1 MKLWYEKGAWA
12 SKKGKKN
19 AHLLIPEKIYSILI
33 IRHAA
38 IGDMMVLRPFLI
50 QAKQFFPNAKITLS
64 IVSNYQYGVP
74 SDLVDNVHVVD
85 KKIDEKKT
93 SLFFRFKQIQEVGKY
108 DLLFDMADTST
119 SGILSFLT
127 KAKLKIGFPYRRVK
141 NFFFYDLSI
150 LRSDLVPEVETLLH
164 MLYILGAPKYYNYD
178 YGYNKVIKKAKRIIY
193 FMGASTPTKQ
203 WPEIYFRDLIHTMS
217 TILPEYTHIILEGIG
232 EKEKVDDSFFEL
244 EKFTNIY
251 KMNTLSL
258 ENTMD
263 YLAEADILVCND
275 TGIRNMGIAVGT
287 KTVGIF
293 FSTVPY
299 RYLPNPDI
307 HKAIYNVDGL
317 IPTVEDVIKTVLSS
331 IDKQQH

>member
-19 AHLLIPEKIYSILI
+19 AHLLTPEKIYSILI

-50 QAKQFFPNAKITLS
+50 QAKCFFPNAKITLS

-74 SDLVDNVHVVD
+74 SDLVDNIHIVD
-85 KKIDEKKT
+85 KKIGTKKT
-93 SLFFRFKQIQEVGKY
+93 SLFFRFKQIKEVGKY

-119 SGILSFLT
+119 SGILTFLT

-150 LRSDLVPEVETLLH
+150 LRSDFVPEVETLLH

-178 YGYNKVIKKAKRIIY
+178 YGYKKAIKKAKRIIY
-193 FMGASTPTKQ
+193 FMGASTSTKQ
-203 WPEIYFRDLIHTMS
+203 WPEKCFRELIHNMS
-217 TILPEYTHIILEGIG
+217 IILPDYNHVILEGIG
-232 EKEKVDDSFFEL
+232 ENEKVDDSFFEL
-244 EKFTNIY
+244 EKFRNIY
-251 KMNTLSL
+251 KMNALSL
-258 ENTMD
+258 EKTMD
-263 YLAEADILVCND
+263 YLSEANLLVCND
-275 TGIRNMGIAVGT
+275 TGIRNMGIAVGI

-307 HKAIYNVDGL
+307 HKAIYNVDGF
-317 IPTVEDVIKTVLSS
+317 IPTVNDVIETVLSS
-331 IDKQQH
+331 IDKE